1 MSGKGDA
8 HARVVEAKAEGGECA
23 WAREGVWAWDN
34 EQGKPVVLK
43 EGYFSRFP
51 SSHTPRAGSTGEEEG
66 VKGRRRDE
74 VDFYKDFYWPFVRR
88 WEEMVQRTAGEGKM
102 LHVEAVP
109 NQVCRFPCPNLLSRG
124 TDIICYLVWGAAV
137 LS

>member
-8 HARVVEAKAEGGECA
+8 HARVVEAKAKGGECA

-51 SSHTPRAGSTGEEEG
+51 SSHTPRAGSTGGREAE
-66 VKGRRRDE
+66 VKRDE

-88 WEEMVQRTAGEGKM
+88 WEGMVQRTAGEGKM

-109 NQVCRFPCPNLLSRG
+109 NQVCRFPCPDPLSWG
-124 TDIICYLVWGAAV
+124 NDIIYFFLVWGTAV